1 MNILEKIDLFLID
14 EGVWKKVI
22 RNKKL
27 VKKLIC
33 PSGFKAQGGKC
44 VKMKAIEM
52 QKRKKSSKIAQ
63 KKLHANKAKMFKLEK
78 KRMKSMNKRSSVI
91 GDQ

>member
-1 MNILEKIDLFLID
+1 
-14 EGVWKKVI
+14 
-22 RNKKL
+22 
-27 VKKLIC
+27 
-33 PSGFKAQGGKC
+33 
-44 VKMKAIEM
+44 MKAIEM